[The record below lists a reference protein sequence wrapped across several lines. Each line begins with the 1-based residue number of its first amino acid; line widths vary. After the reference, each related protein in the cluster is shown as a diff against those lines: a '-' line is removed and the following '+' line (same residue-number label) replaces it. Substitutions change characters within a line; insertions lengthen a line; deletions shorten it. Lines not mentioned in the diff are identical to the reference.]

1 MPFPNTVTVL
11 LTLLLAGM
19 VIGPCAG
26 VADNADAGNQ
36 DRIVITLSISNNA
49 SEKNDLNRTTGRE
62 AKPWN
67 SAPSSNLKKGKVP
80 KVNESTEQQ
89 KEGFSDRDWAYIRK
103 SMTDLTEKEQDRL
116 IAEMKKIL
124 NHTSSLRPD
133 EQNNVSF
140 RMGYYIINATDGGKP
155 VNSSDL
161 PGLPAETPMQTAAAI
176 PLAIPLIAIGGGGIL
191 RLLLLR
197 DDKK

>member
-26 VADNADAGNQ
+26 AADHGNTGNPDA
-36 DRIVITLSISNNA
+36 IVITLSISNNA
-49 SEKNDLNRTTGRE
+49 SNDLNRTTGRE

-67 SAPSSNLKKGKVP
+67 PAPLSNLKKVNVP

-89 KEGFSDRDWAYIRK
+89 KEGFSDRDWEYIRK
-103 SMTDLTEKEQDRL
+103 SMTDLTEMEQDRL

-124 NHTSSLRPD
+124 NHTSSLSPD
-133 EQNNVSF
+133 DQNNVSF
-140 RMGYYIINATDGGKP
+140 RMGYYIINATEGGKP

-161 PGLPAETPMQTAAAI
+161 PGLPAEKPMQTAAAI
-176 PLAIPLIAIGGGGIL
+176 PLALPLIAIGGWGIM

-197 DDKK
+197 DNKK

>member
-67 SAPSSNLKKGKVP
+67 PAPLSNLKKGIVP
-80 KVNESTEQQ
+80 KVNESAEQQ
-89 KEGFSDRDWAYIRK
+89 KEGFSDRDWAVIRK

-124 NHTSSLRPD
+124 NHTSSLSPD
-133 EQNNVSF
+133 DQNNVSF
-140 RMGYYIINATDGGKP
+140 RMGYYIINATEGGKP

-161 PGLPAETPMQTAAAI
+161 PGLPAEKPMQTAAVI
-176 PLAIPLIAIGGGGIL
+176 PLALPLIAIGGWGIL
-191 RLLLLR
+191 RLVR
-197 DDKK
+197 SS

>member
-1 MPFPNTVTVL
+1 MPLPKTVTVL

-26 VADNADAGNQ
+26 AADHADTRNP
-36 DRIVITLSISNNA
+36 DTIVITLSISNNA
-49 SEKNDLNRTTGRE
+49 SEKSDLNRTTGRE
-62 AKPWN
+62 VKPWN
-67 SAPSSNLKKGKVP
+67 PAPSSNLKKVKVP
-80 KVNESTEQQ
+80 ELNESAEQQ

-124 NHTSSLRPD
+124 NHTSSLSPD
-133 EQNNVSF
+133 EQNNVSL
-140 RMGYYIINATDGGKP
+140 RMGYYIINATEGGKP

-161 PGLPAETPMQTAAAI
+161 PGLPTEKPMQTSAAI
-176 PLAIPLIAIGGGGIL
+176 PLTIPLIAIGGLGII